1 MEQKV
6 QQKDQDIQLFD
17 LGDFI
22 RYLSKQTG
30 IFVIVILMTL
40 FLSAVYIFQVAIPI
54 YEATSQIYVVNSQD
68 SIINLSDLQIGSYL
82 TGDYQWVIQTW
93 EVHQT
98 VIDNLYLPYT
108 VSQMKER
115 LTINNPSN
123 THILTITFASESP
136 KEAARIA
143 NEYAS
148 VAREYISE
156 AMLTSKPTIISVALE
171 PSSPARPRKAHFIF
185 VSTMLACLA
194 TVGVFFLVYLYND
207 RIRDANDLKKLMNIE
222 PLAAIPY
229 AEKNEKSR
237 NKL

>member
-1 MEQKV
+1 MEQK
-6 QQKDQDIQLFD
+6 DQEIQLLD
-17 LGDFI
+17 LGDFFK
-22 RYLSKQTG
+22 YLSRKTG

-68 SIINLSDLQIGSYL
+68 SVINLSDLQIGSNL
-82 TGDYQWVIQTW
+82 TGDYQWVMQTW

-108 VSQMKER
+108 VGQMKNR
-115 LTINNPSN
+115 LTISNPAN
-123 THILTITFASESP
+123 THVLTITFASESA

-143 NEYAS
+143 NEYAA

-156 AMLTSKPTIISVALE
+156 TMLTNKPTIISAALE
-171 PSSPARPRKAHFIF
+171 PSSPARPQKARFIF
-185 VSTMLACLA
+185 ISTVMACIV
-194 TVGVFFLVYLYND
+194 TVAVFLLVYMYND
-207 RIRDANDLKKLMNIE
+207 RIRDASDLKKLLNVE
-222 PLAAIPY
+222 PLTVIPFT
-229 AEKNEKSR
+229 EKHEKSR